1 MQIFRGSKASGS
13 AASDVIFDTLC
24 RGRSVQNSS
33 GFPYVLKC
41 LAAYQPNFFPRTER
55 VCRLARI
62 ANLPVSEASIKL
74 QLLDATVDYSSLEH
88 VSLLDPALKYAYEN
102 DTGSSGLEPCSSFI
116 LSCREATCLFCSKLL
131 PPPHDSH
138 DTNVTRPNKS
148 KENGVKVIT
157 ECGAFDLLRN
167 GESMSTRSVR
177 AKLNEKNAT
186 FFRKCERYSTS
197 WTTLE
202 RESE

>member
-1 MQIFRGSKASGS
+1 MTAVFLRSWGCRLLSRGVGWWGRGDIFAPLKA
-13 AASDVIFDTLC
+13 
-24 RGRSVQNSS
+24 QNSS
-33 GFPYVLKC
+33 GLPYVLKC
-41 LAAYQPNFFPRTER
+41 LAAYLSSNRARER

-62 ANLPVSEASIKL
+62 ANLPVSEAPIKL

-131 PPPHDSH
+131 PPPHDSQA
-138 DTNVTRPNKS
+138 RPNKS

-177 AKLNEKNAT
+177 AKLTQKNAT